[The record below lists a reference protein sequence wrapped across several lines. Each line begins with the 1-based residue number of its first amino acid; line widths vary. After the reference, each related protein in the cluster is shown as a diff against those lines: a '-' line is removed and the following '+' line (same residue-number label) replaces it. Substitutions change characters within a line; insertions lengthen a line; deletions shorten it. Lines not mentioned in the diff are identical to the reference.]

1 MPADDRPFDP
11 TSVDAPDAEGF
22 AASLKH
28 RRQAAE
34 GLERDIL
41 TKVPLLYGSPGS
53 LEPGGDP
60 GIALA
65 RLHREELVQRNGGGV
80 TQVSGKRSD
89 VALPF
94 ERAMTAVAILL
105 FLFFVF
111 AG

>member
-1 MPADDRPFDP
+1 MPSDYRPLDP

-22 AASLKH
+22 AASLKR
-28 RRQAAE
+28 RRQAAD

-53 LEPGGDP
+53 LERDGDP

-65 RLHREELVQRNGGGV
+65 RLHREELVRRNGGGV

-94 ERAMTAVAILL
+94 ERAMTALAILL

-111 AG
+111 SG

>member
-11 TSVDAPDAEGF
+11 TLVDPFDSQGYG
-22 AASLKH
+22 ASLKR

-34 GLERDIL
+34 GLERDVL

-60 GIALA
+60 GISLA
-65 RLHREELVQRNGGGV
+65 RLHREELVRRNGGGV
-80 TQVSGKRSD
+80 TKASGKRSD
-89 VALPF
+89 GALPF
-94 ERAMTAVAILL
+94 ERAMTALAVLL
-105 FLFFVF
+105 FLFIVF